1 MKRHQVPNQEAAVV
15 RAPVALVAHR
25 PPKIKLQPRLCPAAA
40 PAAAAAA
47 TRSYNFYT
55 HPSRVSLLDGNGD
68 LTIDPTAFLLCSS
81 EQATPTTMD
90 DPAGDTSA
98 MWRASSN
105 LPSFSRAFDLFTN
118 GDPDDASDDGED
130 RFFIPS
136 YLQSSTYMHKLQEA
150 HRSRAHSKREQKR
163 NGIMASGN
171 GFSSDP
177 LPTGAHRGLSHTV
190 VERGTLSEDR
200 DSLSPLPT
208 RWNKGDMSGGLDLHT
223 DGLGVKY
230 VEIKGHLDRDH
241 EACGIRADHHMPLQC
256 GIYYFEV
263 QILSARRDETLVAI
277 GFSSRAASTAR
288 PVGWEPE
295 SWGYHADDG
304 RCFSGQNIGRPFGP
318 TFSVGDVIGCGVN
331 FRDRTAFYTK
341 NGIKIGVAFQDVAK
355 GRLYPSVSMKKAGEH
370 VLVNFGQTPFVYNI
384 DDMMREQR
392 ETIQKDIDSTDT
404 SKIEPG
410 LGETDFIQALV
421 MQFLQHDGYVETARA
436 FAEDLKLQNE
446 ALSSNTGPKSSTINI
461 RDDEDANNRQ
471 RIRRAI
477 LEGDVDRA
485 LKFTNAYY
493 PHVLQ
498 EHEPVYFKLRC
509 RKFIEMVRKAAQ
521 LNMVAD
527 FGNDAQDMEIDA
539 NGDGYEWD
547 DAPLTQ
553 NQDEVLD
560 LERDMV
566 EYGQA
571 LQAEYA
577 EDSRKEVGKALDEIW
592 SLIAYRNPLKE
603 PQVSH
608 LLDRKGRVTVAE
620 ELNSAI
626 LSSLGKSSRAA
637 LEKLY
642 AQTSVLLED
651 LRQDGGDGAFTSV
664 GDIIGEIRAEQ
675 DV

>member
-1 MKRHQVPNQEAAVV
+1 MPDSGQ
-15 RAPVALVAHR
+15 HR
-25 PPKIKLQPRLCPAAA
+25 SSGADPGLTPSRRPSSQDH
-40 PAAAAAA
+40 AAA
-47 TRSYNFYT
+47 TAADPGHWAYNFYT
-55 HPSRVSLLDGNGD
+55 HPARVSILDGNGD
-68 LTIDPTAFLLCSS
+68 LTIDPTAFLLCSAG
-81 EQATPTTMD
+81 QLTATMD
-90 DPAGDTSA
+90 DSAPANSL
-98 MWRASSN
+98 MWRSSTS

-118 GDPDDASDDGED
+118 GDADDASDDGED
-130 RFFIPS
+130 QFFIPS

-150 HRSRAHSKREQKR
+150 HRSRTHSRREQKR
-163 NGIMASGN
+163 NGTLSTSN
-171 GFSSDP
+171 GFSSDL
-177 LPTGAHRGLSHTV
+177 LPTGSHRGLSHNV
-190 VERGTLSEDR
+190 VERGVLSEDK
-200 DSLSPLPT
+200 DGLSPLPT
-208 RWNKGDMSGGLDLHT
+208 RWDKGDTSGGLDLHT

-230 VEIKGHLDRDH
+230 VEIKGQLDRDH

-263 QILSARRDETLVAI
+263 QILSGRRDDTFIAI
-277 GFSSRAASTAR
+277 GFSTKAASTAR

-318 TFSVGDVIGCGVN
+318 TFTVGDVIGCGVN
-331 FRDRTAFYTK
+331 FRDRTSFFTK
-341 NGIKIGVAFQDVAK
+341 NGVK
-355 GRLYPSVSMKKAGEH
+355 L
-370 VLVNFGQTPFVYNI
+370 
-384 DDMMREQR
+384 
-392 ETIQKDIDSTDT
+392 DIDSTDT
-404 SKIEPG
+404 SKLEPG

-436 FAEDLKLQNE
+436 FAEDLKIQNE
-446 ALSSNTGPKSSTINI
+446 ALSSNTGPMSSVINI

-485 LKFTNAYY
+485 LKYTNAYY
-493 PHVLQ
+493 PHVLR
-498 EHEPVYFKLRC
+498 EHETVYFKLRC

-521 LNMVAD
+521 LNMLAEAAEN
-527 FGNDAQDMEIDA
+527 GSAQDMDMDA

-547 DAPLTQ
+547 DAPVAQ
-553 NQDEVLD
+553 NESEVLD
-560 LERDMV
+560 LERDML

-608 LLDRKGRVTVAE
+608 LLTRKGRVVVAE

-637 LEKLY
+637 LEKVY

-664 GDIIGEIRAEQ
+664 GDVIGEIQAENNA
-675 DV
+675 

>member
-1 MKRHQVPNQEAAVV
+1 MPDSGQ
-15 RAPVALVAHR
+15 HR
-25 PPKIKLQPRLCPAAA
+25 SSGADPGLTPSRRPSSQDH
-40 PAAAAAA
+40 AAA
-47 TRSYNFYT
+47 TAADPGHWAYNFYT
-55 HPSRVSLLDGNGD
+55 HPARVSILDGNGD
-68 LTIDPTAFLLCSS
+68 LTIDPTAFFLCSAG
-81 EQATPTTMD
+81 QLTATMD
-90 DPAGDTSA
+90 DSAPANSL
-98 MWRASSN
+98 MWRSSTS

-118 GDPDDASDDGED
+118 GDADDASDDGED
-130 RFFIPS
+130 QFFIPS

-150 HRSRAHSKREQKR
+150 HRSRTHSRREQKR
-163 NGIMASGN
+163 NGTLSTSN
-171 GFSSDP
+171 GVSSDL
-177 LPTGAHRGLSHTV
+177 LPTGSHRGLSHNV
-190 VERGTLSEDR
+190 VERGVLSEDK
-200 DSLSPLPT
+200 DGLSPLPT
-208 RWNKGDMSGGLDLHT
+208 RWDKGDTSGGLDLHT

-230 VEIKGHLDRDH
+230 VEIKGQLDRDH

-263 QILSARRDETLVAI
+263 QILSGRRDDTFIAI
-277 GFSSRAASTAR
+277 GFSTKAASTAR

-318 TFSVGDVIGCGVN
+318 TFTVGDVIGCGVN
-331 FRDRTAFYTK
+331 FRDRTSFFTK
-341 NGIKIGVAFQDVAK
+341 NGVKLGVAFQDITK
-355 GRLYPSVSMKKAGEH
+355 NRLYPSVSLKKTGEH

-392 ETIQKDIDSTDT
+392 ENIQKDIDSTDT
-404 SKIEPG
+404 SKLEPG

-436 FAEDLKLQNE
+436 FAEDLKIQNE
-446 ALSSNTGPKSSTINI
+446 ALSSNTGPMFSVINI

-485 LKFTNAYY
+485 LKYTNAYY
-493 PHVLQ
+493 PHVLR
-498 EHEPVYFKLRC
+498 EHETVYFKLRC

-521 LNMVAD
+521 LNMLAEAAEN
-527 FGNDAQDMEIDA
+527 GSAQDMDMDA

-547 DAPLTQ
+547 DAPVAQ
-553 NQDEVLD
+553 NESEVLD
-560 LERDMV
+560 LERDML

-608 LLDRKGRVTVAE
+608 LLTRKGRVVVAE

-637 LEKLY
+637 LEKVY

-664 GDIIGEIRAEQ
+664 GDVIGEIQAENNA
-675 DV
+675 